1 MTLDQHSEPKRN
13 VYDACD
19 PIYLRQ
25 LREAAGMDLTVLAR
39 TACLSVAQVRQLETE
54 DSDNFFYSEAIK
66 RQAYKRLLMI
76 LGAEPPTVEIA
87 DELRDPARV
96 AQAHLDTLDQIVAM
110 SHQPTMNRTTK
121 DVIRE
126 GWNAVQSHKQMI
138 SAMLLLLISVVLFV
152 LSQSKRS
159 SETDASMVKPVDIAS
174 TMSLVSASPAST
186 TAPAPVASAPMVAS
200 EPTTPVSTSVVAPGP
215 LKSCAFSNDVMP
227 QLTSL
232 FAKKETRYVYLVGI
246 TDVEVCVVDA
256 NKQAS
261 VVQLKAGEGR
271 SVPGAAPWQISSAQ
285 LQKVQIYFQG
295 ARVFVPDSGIH
306 QFKLDEIALSR

>member
-25 LREAAGMDLTVLAR
+25 LREAAGMDLSVLAR

-110 SHQPTMNRTTK
+110 AT
-121 DVIRE
+121 I
-126 GWNAVQSHKQMI
+126 
-138 SAMLLLLISVVLFV
+138 
-152 LSQSKRS
+152 
-159 SETDASMVKPVDIAS
+159 
-174 TMSLVSASPAST
+174 
-186 TAPAPVASAPMVAS
+186 
-200 EPTTPVSTSVVAPGP
+200 
-215 LKSCAFSNDVMP
+215 
-227 QLTSL
+227 
-232 FAKKETRYVYLVGI
+232 
-246 TDVEVCVVDA
+246 
-256 NKQAS
+256 
-261 VVQLKAGEGR
+261 
-271 SVPGAAPWQISSAQ
+271 
-285 LQKVQIYFQG
+285 
-295 ARVFVPDSGIH
+295 
-306 QFKLDEIALSR
+306 